1 MRPIDDD
8 LPEAADAAL
17 RLDIRLL
24 GNLLGQT
31 LVRQEGPELLDLVER
46 VRALTKRLR
55 AAPEDRDAATSL
67 AALLDGLDLEDT
79 IDLVRAFSAFF
90 YLANVA
96 EQTHRLDEQSARG
109 RRRGQLQSTVDR
121 IIEANVPKDLVEH
134 VVDRLD
140 VWPVFTAHP
149 TEAARRSILSKVR
162 KVAELL
168 ELRSDPRNTEADL
181 DRTERRLAEV
191 IDLIWQTDEL
201 RGSRP
206 TPADEANSVV
216 YYLEEVYNEV
226 IPDLLDELDH
236 QLSRLGVDLPTTRP
250 VLRLGSW
257 VGGDRDGNPNVTPEV
272 TMKVLEDQHDHA
284 LRSLISAVEELSAE
298 LSSSVRV
305 VGIASDLGRS
315 LDEDREL
322 LPGVYD
328 RFRELSAGE
337 PYRMK
342 CAYIHAR
349 LRTTLRRVQEG
360 LPHDPG
366 RDYATVDEFVRD
378 LNLIHSSLK
387 SNHGELIAAGTVARL
402 MRRAVA
408 SGFHLATLDVRQHA
422 LKHEAAVASLF
433 ERVGVDYMAL
443 DRTGRAELL
452 GRELAGSRPLSSRAT
467 IMTGEPGAT
476 LATFT
481 MIKTAFDRFGPD
493 IIESYII
500 SETVDVDDVLAP
512 AVLAREAGLIDVP
525 SGIAHIGFVPL
536 FETTDEVRAAGQT
549 LDRLLD
555 NPSYRAIVKL
565 RGDIQE
571 VMLGYSDSNKH
582 GGITTSQWELYK
594 ASRSLRDAAHR
605 HGVELRIFHGRGG
618 TVGRG
623 GGPTG
628 EAILA
633 QPWATIDG
641 RIKIT
646 EQGEVIADKYGLPSL
661 ARANLELTV
670 AATLEASLLHRT
682 PRQLPE
688 VLAKWDEIMDMISAE
703 AYAEYRDLIDDPS
716 LVPYFMSST
725 PVNELGAMNIGSRP
739 ARRPGSAGLSGLRAI
754 PWVFGWTQSRQIV
767 PGWYGVGTGLEAA
780 IAAGHA
786 DAIAEMFEQW
796 SFFSTF
802 ISNVEMTLSKTDL
815 GVTSRYV
822 DQLVEPEHRTV
833 ADRIKAEHAR
843 TLEQLL
849 SVTQSTA
856 PLETFPMLQRTLAV
870 RDAYIDPMSYLQVAL
885 LKRVRSS
892 ERHDPE
898 LERALLLTMNGIAAG
913 LRNTG

>member
-1 MRPIDDD
+1 TEDH
-8 LPEAADAAL
+8 PEAGAA
-17 RLDIRLL
+17 
-24 GNLLGQT
+24 
-31 LVRQEGPELLDLVER
+31 
-46 VRALTKRLR
+46 
-55 AAPEDRDAATSL
+55 L
-67 AALLDGLDLEDT
+67 AALLDGLDLDDT
-79 IDLVRAFSAFF
+79 IKLVRAFSAFF

-121 IIEANVPKDLVEH
+121 ILEADLSTDLVNH

-201 RGSRP
+201 RGTRP
-206 TPADEANSVV
+206 TPDDEANSVV
-216 YYLEEVYNEV
+216 YYLEEIYNEV

-236 QLSRLGVDLPTTRP
+236 QLSRLGVSLPTTRT

-257 VGGDRDGNPNVTPEV
+257 VGGDRDGNPNITPEV
-272 TMKVLEDQHDHA
+272 TMRVLQDQHDHA
-284 LRSLISAVEELSAE
+284 LRSLIGAVEQLSAE

-305 VGIASDLGRS
+305 VGISSDLGRS
-315 LDEDREL
+315 LDVDKEH
-322 LPGVYD
+322 LPGVYE
-328 RFRELSAGE
+328 RFRHLSAGE

-342 CAYIHAR
+342 CAYVHAK
-349 LRTTLRRVQEG
+349 LRNTLRRIQEG

-366 RDYATVDEFVRD
+366 RDYLEVNGFIQD
-378 LNLIHSSLK
+378 LALIHGSLR
-387 SNHGELIAAGTVARL
+387 SNQGELIANGTVARL
-402 MRRAVA
+402 MRRAAA
-408 SGFHLATLDVRQHA
+408 SGFHLATMDIRQHA
-422 LKHEAAVASLF
+422 LKHHAAAAVLF
-433 ERVGVDYMAL
+433 HRVGIDYEAL
-443 DRTGRAELL
+443 SRDERIALL
-452 GRELAGSRPLSSRAT
+452 SSELAGSRPLSSRAT
-467 IMTGEPGAT
+467 IVSGEPGAT
-476 LATFT
+476 LDTFA
-481 MIKTAFDRFGPD
+481 MIGSAFDRFGPD

-525 SGIAHIGFVPL
+525 SGIAQIGFVPL
-536 FETTDEVRAAGQT
+536 FETTEEVRAAGET
-549 LDRLLD
+549 LDKLLSD
-555 NPSYRAIVKL
+555 PSYREIVRL
-565 RGDIQE
+565 RGDVQE

-594 ASRSLRDAAHR
+594 ASRALRDSAHNE
-605 HGVELRIFHGRGG
+605 GVELRIFHGRGG

-628 EAILA
+628 DAILA

-646 EQGEVIADKYGLPSL
+646 EQGEAIADKYGLPSL

-682 PRQLPE
+682 PRQPPE
-688 VLAKWDEIMDMISAE
+688 MLAKWDEIMDVISSSAFS
-703 AYAEYRDLIDDPS
+703 AYRDLIDDPS
-716 LVPYFMSST
+716 LVPYFTSST

-754 PWVFGWTQSRQIV
+754 PWVFGWTQTRQIV

-780 IAAGHA
+780 VAAGHR
-786 DAIAEMFEQW
+786 E
-796 SFFSTF
+796 
-802 ISNVEMTLSKTDL
+802 
-815 GVTSRYV
+815 
-822 DQLVEPEHRTV
+822 
-833 ADRIKAEHAR
+833 
-843 TLEQLL
+843 
-849 SVTQSTA
+849 
-856 PLETFPMLQRTLAV
+856 
-870 RDAYIDPMSYLQVAL
+870 
-885 LKRVRSS
+885 
-892 ERHDPE
+892 
-898 LERALLLTMNGIAAG
+898 
-913 LRNTG
+913 